1 MEQEG
6 EGMKLGRAIAIFENI
21 KNDVDSL
28 EAKGFAIRK
37 VLDMETHNSIKKQSM
52 LNVIDWMWNQMFEI
66 EQEDEDD
73 GK

>member
-1 MEQEG
+1 MNI
-6 EGMKLGRAIAIFENI
+6 GRAIAIFENI

-37 VLDMETHNSIKKQSM
+37 VLDMETHNSIKKLSM

>member
-1 MEQEG
+1 MN
-6 EGMKLGRAIAIFENI
+6 LGRAIAIFENI
-21 KNDVDSL
+21 QNDGDSL
-28 EAKGFAIRK
+28 EVKGFAIRK

-73 GK
+73 GKQEGEE

>member
-1 MEQEG
+1 MN
-6 EGMKLGRAIAIFENI
+6 LGRAIAIFENI